1 MYKEIN
7 RIENISGNV
16 LRHSDTSSTLKFK
29 FRNEAGESIAI
40 KSVDIA
46 HIRINNYSDKS
57 FVPIIDYSTEGD
69 SLLFNLP
76 ADVAPGT
83 YYLEIKTVDGQYYPA
98 NDETKIILKQ
108 SSLSSEQQKVTAYGF
123 DNIVTE
129 VIDKIDIDNHLVDTT
144 ALKAEVINEI
154 NYDPVLIETNVLNKV
169 PLDKNVYNVLNH
181 GAKGDG
187 VTNDREAI
195 QELINQMPE
204 GSILYFPS
212 NPHDYII
219 DYVLFVTKKII
230 IRGDSYALSRI
241 KVANNSTL
249 FHNPNRDNDDRN
261 KQSGYNL
268 FRDFH
273 SVFFFVDC
281 DISLHNLQI
290 DGNPEGQQD
299 IVNGVTW
306 NYVGPSIGDKSR
318 NYYKYYHL
326 VQAQYNRAEAHTID
340 IQGCFFHGGTW
351 NNVVLNNNAPVRND
365 LLKIRIFNNI
375 FEGSAQDM
383 LSMHFV
389 GNWEVKANKFLN
401 PNSHCA
407 HSYFD
412 TNKGVFDSNY
422 FLFTDD
428 VNCIA
433 PNRADDQVGGRVLE
447 AVRFGHG
454 VYKSHI
460 KDQMFTNNVIEVRT
474 DLLNVYAVNI
484 SNTTTNIIIENNV
497 MKNVTIGI
505 FAPSVMLGNPS
516 IRRNSITHKQGG
528 IIHRVSDNN
537 GVFLGVPSDVSTPV
551 STNIDLTD
559 NAIKRIGTSTL
570 NADIVVNKPNYNEA
584 ELKKYSVTLLRNQY
598 DTIITDKSI
607 KYEIK
612 ETSNCGTQNHN
623 AVVQIPY
630 TSDRKLHDVVKFEN
644 NPANGQTDAYIYV
657 DIVDSRR
664 GLIQDVVKVAFSG
677 NDATVTRENV
687 RGDSAM
693 TSYTYSVVTNSMG
706 LNTLQVNA
714 PALSP
719 STLKYTATSRTHRM
733 YSK

>member
-76 ADVAPGT
+76 TDVAPGT

-144 ALKAEVINEI
+144 ALKAEVIDEI

-195 QELINQMPE
+195 QELINKVPE
-204 GSILYFPS
+204 SSVI
-212 NPHDYII
+212 YIPATTKGFI
-219 DYVLFVTKKII
+219 VDFVLFVNKNII
-230 IRGDSYALSRI
+230 FKGDGYTLSKI

-249 FHNPNRDNDDRN
+249 FHNPNRDNDDRS
-261 KQSGYNL
+261 KQTGYNL
-268 FRDFH
+268 FRDYH
-273 SVFFFVDC
+273 SVFFYVDC
-281 DISLHNLQI
+281 DVNIYGIQI
-290 DGNPEGQQD
+290 DGNPQGQQD

-326 VQAQYNRAEAHTID
+326 VQVQYNKAVKRKIN
-340 IQGCFFHGGTW
+340 IQDCFFHGGTW
-351 NNVVLNNNAPVRND
+351 NNVVINNNGPGRND
-365 LLKIRIFNNI
+365 LIEARIFNNI

-383 LSMHFV
+383 LSIHFS
-389 GNWEVKANKFLN
+389 GNVEVKANKFIN

-412 TNKGVFDSNY
+412 TNKIVFDNNY

-428 VNCIA
+428 VNWIA
-433 PNRADDQVGGRVLE
+433 PNRADDQMGGRVLE

-516 IRRNSITHKQGG
+516 IRRNTITHKQGG
-528 IIHRVSDNN
+528 IIHRVSENN
-537 GVFLGVPSDVSTPV
+537 GTFLGVPSDVTTPISANV
-551 STNIDLTD
+551 DLTD

-644 NPANGQTDAYIYV
+644 NPASGQTDAYINV

-664 GLIQDVVKVAFSG
+664 GLIQDIVKVTFSG
-677 NDATVTRENV
+677 NDATVTRENL
-687 RGDSAM
+687 RGDSA
-693 TSYTYSVVTNSMG
+693 TTTYTYSVTTNSMG

-714 PALSP
+714 PAITP
-719 STLKYTATSRTHRM
+719 ATLKYSATSRTHRM
-733 YSK
+733 YGK